1 MVNGNFNPKHPDL
14 YQKSLDPVNAEED
27 VASVSNEMSSSSS
40 SSSESNARKK

>member
-1 MVNGNFNPKHPDL
+1 MVNGSFNPKHPDL

-40 SSSESNARKK
+40 SSESNASKK